1 MVFLYFSRTH
11 LSKPFGMMG
20 HIISWD
26 KIFIEKKTIEVTVL
40 AVMAQPSMQNHGFP
54 KNTIAVAQWS
64 EHLAPV
70 SRNILSP

>member
-26 KIFIEKKTIEVTVL
+26 KIFIEKKTIVL

-54 KNTIAVAQWS
+54 KNTIAVAQRLV
-64 EHLAPV
+64 HLTPV